1 MPKSSHR
8 RLTAPRVLLLED
20 SSLDAELIREH
31 LEQLQLQPLPEVRRA
46 VNKAEYLA
54 ALEDGEFDVI
64 LADFSLPDFDGMT
77 ALEMARE
84 RLPQTPFIFV
94 SGVLGEEAAIESFRR
109 GATDYI
115 LKQRLIRLPAAVER
129 ALAEAYEKA
138 ERRRSEQ
145 HRELLVR
152 ELSHRVKNTMAMVM
166 SIVRRTAKNSVT
178 VDDYVENLMGRLRA
192 MADAHA
198 LLFETNWREARLED
212 VIQRTVAAYV
222 RRVERIDIQ
231 FGPRIDLDPKAA
243 LAISMVI
250 NELATN
256 AIKYGSLSCDDGKV
270 IVSWTKST
278 DQSQNENVRLT
289 WKETDGPSVQAPES
303 TGFGTTLIQRMI
315 GYELLGD
322 AQLSF
327 KPEGLICE
335 ITFPLH
341 IDDDG
346 EDAVASDGL
355 SPDRLENFRH

>member
-1 MPKSSHR
+1 MPKSNHR
-8 RLTAPRVLLLED
+8 RLAAPRVLLLED

-31 LEQLQLQPLPEVRRA
+31 LEQLQPLPDIRRA

-54 ALEDGEFDVI
+54 ALAEGEFDVI

-77 ALEMARE
+77 ALDMARE
-84 RLPQTPFIFV
+84 QLPRTPFIFV

-129 ALAEAYEKA
+129 ALSEAYEKA

-166 SIVRRTAKNSVT
+166 SIVRRTAKNSAT

-222 RRVERIDIQ
+222 RRIERIEIKA
-231 FGPRIDLDPKAA
+231 GPRIDLDPKAA

-270 IVSWTKST
+270 VVSWIKSAPKG
-278 DQSQNENVRLT
+278 QNESVCLT
-289 WKETDGPSVQAPES
+289 WREIGGPPVQMPEN

-315 GYELLGD
+315 GYELLGE
-322 AQLSF
+322 AKLAYAG
-327 KPEGLICE
+327 EGLTCE

-341 IDDDG
+341 VVDDG
-346 EDAVASDGL
+346 QEPLASDDL
-355 SPDRLENFRH
+355 APNRLENFRH

>member
-1 MPKSSHR
+1 MPKTNQR
-8 RLTAPRVLLLED
+8 RPVSPRILLLED

-31 LEQLQLQPLPEVRRA
+31 LEQLQPQPDIRRA
-46 VNKAEYLA
+46 VNKADYVT
-54 ALEDGEFDVI
+54 ALSDGEFDVI

-77 ALEMARE
+77 ALDMARE
-84 RLPQTPFIFV
+84 KLPQTPFIFV

-129 ALAEAYEKA
+129 ALAEAFEKA
-138 ERRRSEQ
+138 ERRRSDQ

-166 SIVRRTAKNSVT
+166 SIVRRTAKNSAT
-178 VDDYVENLMGRLRA
+178 VDEYVENLMGRLRA

-222 RRVERIDIQ
+222 RRVERIEIKP
-231 FGPRIDLDPKAA
+231 GPRIDLDPKAA

-270 IVSWTKST
+270 CVSWSKST
-278 DQSQNENVRLT
+278 GENETVRLI
-289 WKETDGPSVQAPES
+289 WREAGGPPVHEPET

-315 GYELLGD
+315 GYELLGEAKLAYGRD
-322 AQLSF
+322 
-327 KPEGLICE
+327 GLTCE
-335 ITFPLH
+335 IVFPLH
-341 IDDDG
+341 VADDAD
-346 EDAVASDGL
+346 DQNHSANFA
-355 SPDRLENFRH
+355 PDRLENVRH